1 MVPLITY
8 SIFFIQ
14 ATAKSD
20 ARVQINQERIAENKA
35 LMEKELTQVRQDM
48 SEIKSDIKYLV
59 RQSQKRDVTLN
70 P

>member
-1 MVPLITY
+1 M
-8 SIFFIQ
+8 
-14 ATAKSD
+14 
-20 ARVQINQERIAENKA
+20 QINQERIAENKA

-48 SEIKSDIKYLV
+48 NEIKSDIKYLV